1 MTRRAYT
8 FSMER
13 LVKSL
18 LAIAIVVA
26 IAGVSFLGYQWYRKE
41 GEKDR
46 TIEEQKRIIA
56 ALEQKLDRAWAEEL
70 VADMRVNSLGKSD
83 KGEPE
88 MHLTF
93 AQYAPGTEKPVM
105 QKTMTI
111 PGEEFYV
118 DAFVAKFERKLV
130 EEGDGLRG
138 KSLLVFR
145 RVFGDR
151 QKPIDGVPLYRKSN
165 EVDLVVPEQFQ
176 VDAKPSPFETQL
188 WSKFWT
194 YANDPKAAGEAGVR
208 VAQGEAPHVKAVSGQ
223 VYKIVLRASGGL
235 EITPRLPAAMVGGGE
250 SAPTASPDAAP

>member
-1 MTRRAYT
+1 MQ
-8 FSMER
+8 R
-13 LVKSL
+13 LVKTL
-18 LAIAIVVA
+18 LSIALLVA
-26 IAGVSFLGYQWYRKE
+26 LVGVGFLGWQWYRKE

-46 TIEEQKRIIA
+46 TIEEQKRVIA
-56 ALEQKLDRAWAEEL
+56 ELGVKLDKAWAEEL
-70 VADMRVNSLGKSD
+70 VADMRVNSLSKSD
-83 KGEPE
+83 KGEPQ
-88 MHLTF
+88 MNLTF

-118 DAFVAKFERKLV
+118 DAFVAKFDRKLV

-151 QKPIDGVPLYRKSN
+151 QKPVDGVPLYRKSN
-165 EVDLVVPEQFQ
+165 EVDLVVPEQLQ
-176 VDAKPSPFETQL
+176 VDAKPSPFEIQL

-194 YANDPKAAGEAGVR
+194 YANDPKAASEAGVR

-235 EITPRLPAAMVGGGE
+235 EITPRLPSAMVGDNAPSGSA
-250 SAPTASPDAAP
+250 SAP

>member
-1 MTRRAYT
+1 MQRAVKT
-8 FSMER
+8 LLSLAL
-13 LVKSL
+13 LVAL
-18 LAIAIVVA
+18 V
-26 IAGVSFLGYQWYRKE
+26 GVGFLGWQWYRKE

-70 VADMRVNSLGKSD
+70 VADMRVNSLSKSAA
-83 KGEPE
+83 GEPQ
-88 MHLTF
+88 MNLTF
-93 AQYAPGTEKPVM
+93 AQYAPGTEKPVLT
-105 QKTMTI
+105 KTMTI
-111 PGEEFYV
+111 PGQEFYV

-151 QKPIDGVPLYRKSN
+151 QKPIDGVPLYRQSN
-165 EVDLVVPEQFQ
+165 EVDLVVPEQLQ
-176 VDAKPSPFETQL
+176 VDTKPSPFELQL

-194 YANDPKAAGEAGVR
+194 YANDPKAAAEAGVR

-235 EITPRLPAAMVGGGE
+235 EITPRLPAAMVGGAEVAPSASG
-250 SAPTASPDAAP
+250 SAP

>member
-1 MTRRAYT
+1 MQRVVKTLLSIAL
-8 FSMER
+8 
-13 LVKSL
+13 LVAL
-18 LAIAIVVA
+18 V
-26 IAGVSFLGYQWYRKE
+26 GVGFLGWQWYRKE

-70 VADMRVNSLGKSD
+70 VADMRVNSLSKND
-83 KGEPE
+83 KGEPQ
-88 MHLTF
+88 MNLTF

-105 QKTMTI
+105 QKDMTI

-130 EEGDGLRG
+130 EDGDGLRG

-151 QKPIDGVPLYRKSN
+151 QKPVDGVPLYRKSN
-165 EVDLVVPEQFQ
+165 EVDLVVPEQLQ
-176 VDAKPSPFETQL
+176 VDSTPSPFEKQL

-235 EITPRLPAAMVGGGE
+235 EITPRLPAAMVGGDAPAP
-250 SAPTASPDAAP
+250 SASASVAP